1 VNSLIQHV
9 PSVNALLPF
18 LDPENL
24 INSFGP
30 YALLGICLII
40 FAETG
45 LLIGF
50 LFPGDTLLIITG
62 VFAYTNPEGFNIWWS
77 ALAIGFAAFLGG
89 EVGYLIGHKVGP
101 RIFERKESGFF
112 SRANVDRTN
121 AFFERFGPWAVVLA
135 RFVPIVRTFA
145 PIAAGVGHMS
155 YRRYSLYNLVGAIL
169 WGVGV
174 TFLGYWIAHIPP
186 VRHFVESYIDVI
198 LVGAVLIALV
208 PTLFHLF
215 QGSRKA
221 KKANAI
227 AAAEAVQSADV
238 SDSTPTK

>member
-1 VNSLIQHV
+1 M
-9 PSVNALLPF
+9 PAANALLPF

-24 INSFGP
+24 INAFGP

-50 LFPGDTLLIITG
+50 LFPGDTLLLIVG
-62 VFAYTNPEGFNIWWS
+62 VLAYTNPDGFNIWWS

-101 RIFERKESGFF
+101 RIFERKDSGFF

-121 AFFERFGPWAVVLA
+121 AFFERFGPWAIVLA
-135 RFVPIVRTFA
+135 RFVPVVRTFT

-155 YRRYSLYNLVGAIL
+155 YRRYSLYNLTGAIL
-169 WGVGV
+169 WGAGV

-186 VRHFVESYIDVI
+186 IRDFVVNYIDII
-198 LVGAVLIALV
+198 LVGAVLVALV
-208 PTLFHLF
+208 PTVFHFL
-215 QGSRKA
+215 QARRKA
-221 KKANAI
+221 RIANA
-227 AAAEAVQSADV
+227 AAAQEAATTAD
-238 SDSTPTK
+238 TPAE